1 VAIEGIRLLHTAD
14 MQFQGQTHLLSV
26 ALPGPKVT
34 REQLQL
40 LFEKAYWVRFEVEL
54 PEIRAMLVNVHTAVI
69 GLRPRLDL
77 ALLSDR
83 GAGSAPRNRSV
94 WMEGGFRKTPVYQRA
109 SLPPT
114 LEGPA
119 IIEQLDCTTVLEPG
133 NKLTIDKLGNLLIEI

>member
-1 VAIEGIRLLHTAD
+1 VSR
-14 MQFQGQTHLLSV
+14 Q
-26 ALPGPKVT
+26 
-34 REQLQL
+34 QLQQ
-40 LFEKAYWVRFEVEL
+40 LFEKAYWARFEVEL

-77 ALLSDR
+77 AVLSDR
-83 GAGSAPRNRSV
+83 AAPHAARS
-94 WMEGGFRKTPVYQRA
+94 RKTWFDGGWRDAPVYHRA
-109 SLPPT
+109 SLPPK